1 MKKLRMAVIG
11 VGYLGRLHALKLA
24 SHSSVE
30 LAYLVDV
37 KREQAEKVAF
47 EIKEE
52 FSVNPEIKEHF
63 EEVLK
68 EVDAV
73 SIATTTVSHYEITKA
88 FLEEG
93 IPVFLE
99 KPIAHKLHLVKEL
112 IELSEK
118 KGVPFQVGF
127 IERFQQPVKLLFEK
141 AKNPVF
147 IEAHR
152 LSSFVERNLDIDV
165 VLDLM
170 IHDLDLALLLKK
182 GTKVDFIHAIGAPVF
197 SAHPDI
203 VNARVVFED
212 GTTCNFTASRVSLE
226 KQRRFRVFQKGAYF
240 AVDTVE
246 LSLLEVSVDVANR
259 KHLLEKKSFDTGDPL
274 KEELFSFVESVLE
287 GKPVKVPASEC
298 VEAHRLA
305 FQIKESVEET
315 LRKLS

>member
-1 MKKLRMAVIG
+1 MKKLKMAVIG

-24 SHSSVE
+24 SHPEVE

-37 KREQAEKVAF
+37 NREQAEKVAF
-47 EIKEE
+47 EIKKE
-52 FSVNPEIKEHF
+52 FSVFPEVKEHF
-63 EEVLK
+63 KEVIK
-68 EVDAV
+68 GVDAV
-73 SIATTTVSHYEITKA
+73 SIATTTVSHYEVAKC

-93 IPVFLE
+93 IPIFLE
-99 KPIAHKLHLVKEL
+99 KPIAHRLEFVERL

-127 IERFQQPVKLLFEK
+127 IERFQDPVKLLFEK
-141 AKNPVF
+141 VKEPVF

-170 IHDLDLALLLKK
+170 IHDLDLTLLLKK
-182 GTKVDFIHAIGAPVF
+182 RQKVNFIHAIGAPVF

-226 KQRRFRVFQKGAYF
+226 KQRRFRVFQRGAYF

-246 LSLLEVSVDVANR
+246 LSFLEVKVDVENR
-259 KHLLEKKSFDTGDPL
+259 KHLLEKKCFEAGDPL
-274 KEELFSFVESVLE
+274 KKELFSFVESVTE
-287 GKPVKVPASEC
+287 AKPVKVPASEC
-298 VEAHRLA
+298 LEVHRLA
-305 FQIKESVEET
+305 FQIKKLVEET
-315 LRKLS
+315 LRKFS

>member
-1 MKKLRMAVIG
+1 MAVIG

-24 SHSSVE
+24 SHPEVK

-37 KREQAEKVAF
+37 RKEQAVKVAE
-47 EIKEE
+47 EIKKE
-52 FSVNPEIKEHF
+52 FSITPEGREHF
-63 EEVLK
+63 EEVVK

-73 SIATTTVSHYEITKA
+73 SIATTTVSHYEVAKR

-93 IPVFLE
+93 IPLFLE
-99 KPIAHKLHLVKEL
+99 KPIAHRLESVEEL
-112 IELSEK
+112 IEISEK

-127 IERFQQPVKLLFEK
+127 IERFQKPVKLLFERVK
-141 AKNPVF
+141 DPVF
-147 IEAHR
+147 IESHR

-182 GTKVDFIHAIGAPVF
+182 GIRVDFVHAIGAPVF

-226 KQRRFRVFQKGAYF
+226 KQRRFRVFQRGGYF

-246 LSLLEVSVDVANR
+246 LSLLEVRVDVENKR
-259 KHLLEKKSFDTGDPL
+259 HLLEKKSFDTGDPL
-274 KEELFSFVESVLE
+274 KEELFSFVESLLK
-287 GKPVKVPASEC
+287 GSPVKVPAREC
-298 VEAHRLA
+298 FEAHSLA
-305 FQIKESVEET
+305 FRIKDSVQET
-315 LRKLS
+315 LRKFR